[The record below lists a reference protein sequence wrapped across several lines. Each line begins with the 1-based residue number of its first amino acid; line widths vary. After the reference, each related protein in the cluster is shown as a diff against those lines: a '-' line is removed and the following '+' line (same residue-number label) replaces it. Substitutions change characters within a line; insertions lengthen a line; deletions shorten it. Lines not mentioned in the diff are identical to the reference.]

1 LADVV
6 TEVETARTLGV
17 QIAIAVTLMIF
28 AFAAAKWVRR
38 AK

>member
-6 TEVETARTLGV
+6 IEVEMVWTLGV
-17 QIAIAVTLMIF
+17 QIVIAVTLMIF
-28 AFAAAKWVRR
+28 VFVVAKWVRR